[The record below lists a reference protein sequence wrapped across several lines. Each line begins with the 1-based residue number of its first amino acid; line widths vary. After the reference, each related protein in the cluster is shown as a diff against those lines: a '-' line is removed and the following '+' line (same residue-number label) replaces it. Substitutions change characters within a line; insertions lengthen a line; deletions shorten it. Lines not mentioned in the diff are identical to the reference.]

1 MKKSIFGKIGAA
13 AVVLTLVTSSL
24 VGGTFAKYVTNASA
38 KANVTVASWGVTF
51 NKDENAS
58 FDNQTIT
65 LGGEGKKIFPGAK
78 GQIDVLIKGDTA
90 EVGFDYTIKISKD
103 NGSLEHMKFYSDS
116 ARTKEISS
124 ETGLT
129 GILGYGEKDGIKSET
144 VSIYW
149 ELPEG
154 AGAAEGASAD
164 DKDVADTA
172 MAGQSAEYTISMNA
186 SQHVEKSE

>member
-65 LGGEGKKIFPGAK
+65 LGGEGKRFFLEP
-78 GQIDVLIKGDTA
+78 
-90 EVGFDYTIKISKD
+90 KD
-103 NGSLEHMKFYSDS
+103 KLMF
-116 ARTKEISS
+116 
-124 ETGLT
+124 
-129 GILGYGEKDGIKSET
+129 
-144 VSIYW
+144 
-149 ELPEG
+149 
-154 AGAAEGASAD
+154 
-164 DKDVADTA
+164 
-172 MAGQSAEYTISMNA
+172 
-186 SQHVEKSE
+186 